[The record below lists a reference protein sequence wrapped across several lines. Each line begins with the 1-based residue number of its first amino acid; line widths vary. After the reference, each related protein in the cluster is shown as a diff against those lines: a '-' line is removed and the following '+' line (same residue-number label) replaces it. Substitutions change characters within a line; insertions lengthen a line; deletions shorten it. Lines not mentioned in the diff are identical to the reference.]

1 MDEIKGYGS
10 YDEVYNA
17 SVSST
22 PSFFCQA
29 DDEDVD
35 AIYIGTPHNFHYE
48 NAKGALTGGKNVLC
62 EKPFTIDMAEL
73 DDLIALAKKQNK
85 LLME

>member
-1 MDEIKGYGS
+1 
-10 YDEVYNA
+10 
-17 SVSST
+17 
-22 PSFFCQA
+22 
-29 DDEDVD
+29 VD

-73 DDLIALAKKQNK
+73 DHLFALAKKQNK